1 MTSQMTFGQLKPVQT
16 NINSHHKAMKKI
28 LKFMILSSAVLIT
41 GCKDDTL
48 LPDRPLIGYEEG
60 DVVFTVAN
68 EPNTRTMYQDN
79 WDETEPQQ
87 IFWGNY
93 LTDVADNI
101 KVYCKA
107 AVQQQICTYQVN
119 PQGVKSHIAE
129 SITKI
134 TPKSMQWGNQNET
147 HNFYAFYP
155 ADLAGDA
162 FLNGSDNTI
171 SAEIEINQSPVKFTG
186 VYGSGANQTTLE
198 GLQAITDHSTASEA
212 NSTVVY
218 GLPNMRSAI
227 MVAQKEMTPQEYGN
241 PVPLQFNV
249 LADVLDLTINGPV
262 TPNTLGGNGNSRAFI
277 EIYSVTITGPEN
289 SVLSGTFNINMA
301 DGTVSNAVGENE
313 IYIPTSNTNNNVRLH
328 VRSDKDMTGIP
339 TEGQIDHFR
348 LRAFLVPGQITD
360 MSNLTI
366 TVSTDCGEY
375 QQKLDAA
382 TMVTGH
388 IHPIKLKYFKEPG
401 IEFDFTKWL
410 SQLNDDIFLSEL
422 SIPGSWHTANSA
434 YQGSAAGD
442 LQAQYDAG
450 IRAFEVHT
458 KNGTTLMD
466 YDDMTKV
473 FSNSNIQYTE
483 PYSSYGNITTT
494 TNGSNAGEIQEG
506 SSTTETNWTSTQ
518 QTETQ
523 TVTQS
528 GWVLAQNRT
537 LTNYMIPKFSLRL
550 YRTSDDITSAT
561 SMSDN
566 VITLA
571 NKMNPTGI
579 MFFEF
584 GMDGQAAV
592 SNVPAQE
599 TGQVSYTRSKT
610 FTRAGTRTRTRTRTS
625 AFRDWPAWPDWQTDG
640 SDITWDEDPDL
651 FTDNDQWQQT
661 GSSTASSTTT
671 TTVDGQAAWAIAV
684 ESCIR
689 RLAKTDNT
697 ATKKKILYN
706 GEILASTTLGDV
718 RGQCIAKVNTN
729 GEGNEENGW
738 FDQVPAIFSR
748 WIEGSGSEPLTINLQ
763 WGSPVAPFGT
773 GGVPTTPL
781 RWCFTELDNIANSV
795 TIDDKT
801 MTGLEMRQ
809 QAIDKF
815 LDMSFA
821 NYTGGLHRTFYECA
835 IGGGSGAVSPT
846 EVATSLNK
854 YMSGKLKTLNRK
866 ASPLGLVFMNF
877 VVDDSNTYGSKEL
890 IRLIINN
897 NRAFTMN
904 RRGVSKKNVGDNT
917 NSSFTNNS
925 NNPLK

>member
-1 MTSQMTFGQLKPVQT
+1 
-16 NINSHHKAMKKI
+16 
-28 LKFMILSSAVLIT
+28 MILSSAVLIT

-339 TEGQIDHFR
+339 SEGQIDHFR

-442 LQAQYDAG
+442 LKAQYDAG

-458 KNGTTLMD
+458 KNGTELKD
-466 YDDMTKV
+466 YDDMTKD
-473 FSNSNIQYTE
+473 FNRSNIQYTE
-483 PYSSYGNITTT
+483 PYSSYGAITTT
-494 TNGSNAGEIQEG
+494 PDNTNVGSLVEG
-506 SSTTETNWTSTQ
+506 SSHESTSGYTD
-518 QTETQ
+518 TETQ
-523 TVTQS
+523 EVTQT
-528 GWVLAQNRT
+528 GWILTQTRT
-537 LTNYMIPKFSLRL
+537 VTNYMIPKFSLRL

-584 GMDGQAAV
+584 GMDGQSAV

-610 FTRAGTRTRTRTRTS
+610 VTRKGTRTRTKYT
-625 AFRDWPAWPDWQTDG
+625 WQTRWGDWSDPEWNDG
-640 SDITWDEDPDL
+640 DQ
-651 FTDNDQWQQT
+651 FTDNDPWQQT

-763 WGSPVAPFGT
+763 WGSPAP
-773 GGVPTTPL
+773 
-781 RWCFTELDNIANSV
+781 
-795 TIDDKT
+795 
-801 MTGLEMRQ
+801 
-809 QAIDKF
+809 
-815 LDMSFA
+815 
-821 NYTGGLHRTFYECA
+821 
-835 IGGGSGAVSPT
+835 SGAYAASVLEL
-846 EVATSLNK
+846 EVN
-854 YMSGKLKTLNRK
+854 GKM
-866 ASPLGLVFMNF
+866 P
-877 VVDDSNTYGSKEL
+877 
-890 IRLIINN
+890 
-897 NRAFTMN
+897 
-904 RRGVSKKNVGDNT
+904 
-917 NSSFTNNS
+917 
-925 NNPLK
+925 